1 MFVIVDSREIVTAGY
16 AAGFEREGFAC
27 MALTP
32 SELPEWVK
40 TASEDDLASIE
51 AFLLGECEERPDFPR
66 LIRSYCDQ
74 APILALDERPSLD
87 QTLELF
93 ACGVDDVLRKP
104 IHVREILA
112 RVGAIRRRTMT
123 EADNLEVGRIKVFFD
138 GRDALVG
145 GDVFELPR
153 RERRILEYLA
163 RNHGRRVTKTQI
175 YNAVYGL
182 MNEEVDECV
191 VESHVSK
198 LRKKL
203 KARLGYDP
211 VESKRYIGYMLKAQ
225 PQDAAA
231 RPAQDARRSA
241 TAPMERV

>member
-1 MFVIVDSREIVTAGY
+1 MFVIVDDREIVTAGY
-16 AAGFEREGFAC
+16 ASGFEREGFAC
-27 MALTP
+27 LALTP
-32 SELPEWVK
+32 FELPEWVK

-51 AFLLGECEERPDFPR
+51 AFLLGECDERADFPR
-66 LIRSYCDQ
+66 LIRTYCNQ
-74 APILALDERPSLD
+74 TPVLALDERPSLD

-104 IHVREILA
+104 VHVREILA
-112 RVGAIRRRTMT
+112 RVGAIRRRTMA
-123 EADNLEVGRIKVFFD
+123 EADNLEIGRIRVFFD
-138 GRDALVG
+138 GRDPIIAG
-145 GDVFELPR
+145 EVFELPR

-203 KARLGYDP
+203 KDRLGYDP

-225 PQDAAA
+225 PQETPLRVAET
-231 RPAQDARRSA
+231 RRVL
-241 TAPMERV
+241 EKV